1 MSAPFSS
8 QPQSQ
13 YINRNPPESAGP
25 PAGMVFG
32 LQAMV
37 VGRDCLCVGGGGRPD
52 KFCIK
57 HPAPSHSFTHALV
70 SKRTVRHFCPPAT
83 MTACRLETAR
93 KKNNANRPLP
103 QPHPA
108 GPARRAMS
116 ETARPCFFLPLLL
129 LLLLRRPPAQPVT
142 QKQAAPTRHGVINT
156 RTRGP
161 SIAAAAKRAKS
172 STALTLC
179 LVSTCRR
186 AQPCPSKAM
195 HSRQVSALRAQITPE
210 ITSLGFWGATSPPRR
225 RGASPRTSPSAV
237 PNGAVRTPSTF
248 PPVPN
253 SPPGDFSSAAAF
265 LACKGAHSD
274 HTGRGA
280 LRRPGTRRMR

>member
-1 MSAPFSS
+1 M
-8 QPQSQ
+8 
-13 YINRNPPESAGP
+13 G
-25 PAGMVFG
+25 FG
-32 LQAMV
+32 LRAVV

-57 HPAPSHSFTHALV
+57 HPAHFQSFTHALA

-83 MTACRLETAR
+83 MTACRPETAR
-93 KKNNANRPLP
+93 RKKDNANRPLP

-129 LLLLRRPPAQPVT
+129 LLLLRRPHAQPVT

-172 STALTLC
+172 STGLTRC

-195 HSRQVSALRAQITPE
+195 HNRQVSALRAQITPE

-237 PNGAVRTPSTF
+237 PNGAFHPLVDFLPSQI
-248 PPVPN
+248 
-253 SPPGDFSSAAAF
+253 SPPGDFS
-265 LACKGAHSD
+265 
-274 HTGRGA
+274 
-280 LRRPGTRRMR
+280 